1 MRASF
6 QGCHFSINY
15 CLETCNGKVETEA
28 TFVFRFAQTFLTDAS
43 AANINFRGA
52 FLERST

>member
-28 TFVFRFAQTFLTDAS
+28 TFVSRFAQTFLTDAS

>member
-1 MRASF
+1 MRASS
-6 QGCHFSINY
+6 QGFHFSISY

-52 FLERST
+52 FLERFT